1 MNVRDD
7 NEPEESDSDKQ
18 SDAETYEY
26 ENITN
31 KDDVKIKQK
40 IDEAHKNIQ
49 NVSERCY
56 RIRCNYIVDLFSLGI
71 IYGKIPINIFPSY
84 CYVFDCFNFCRF
96 VCKLQFKQPIAFSGV
111 LLKNKVLFVLNEI

>member
-1 MNVRDD
+1 VNVRDD

-49 NVSERCY
+49 NE
-56 RIRCNYIVDLFSLGI
+56 
-71 IYGKIPINIFPSY
+71 
-84 CYVFDCFNFCRF
+84 
-96 VCKLQFKQPIAFSGV
+96 
-111 LLKNKVLFVLNEI
+111 